1 MTPFLCMVW
10 WCIQVTGEPLTKR
23 SDDNEEAL
31 MKRLQS
37 YHTQTCPLLDYYRD
51 QNLLVQVDA
60 SKSPDEV
67 WSQVL
72 EAVEKCSNK

>member
-1 MTPFLCMVW
+1 M
-10 WCIQVTGEPLTKR
+10 IQVTGEPLTKR

-37 YHTQTCPLLDYYRD
+37 YHTQTSPLLEYYKG
-51 QNLLVQVDA
+51 QNLLVQIEA
-60 SKSPDEV
+60 GKSPDEV

-72 EAVEKCSNK
+72 EAVEKCS